1 MRVNKVAYDLSC
13 FDNLEG
19 GYLSF
24 DISDS
29 TTVVAAIHSRYGVPQ
44 KNSQNIMW
52 RDLEFGGCKF
62 TSDEEFDDVFIM
74 TGSERGIEVLKP
86 IYLDLTSSSAPRA

>member
-24 DISDS
+24 DISDL
-29 TTVVAAIHSRYGVPQ
+29 TTVVAAIHARYGVPQ

-52 RDLEFGGCKF
+52 RDLEFGGCSAF
-62 TSDEEFDDVFIM
+62 WGFMLGLLSM
-74 TGSERGIEVLKP
+74 GL
-86 IYLDLTSSSAPRA
+86 IYSLAQLFEGCS